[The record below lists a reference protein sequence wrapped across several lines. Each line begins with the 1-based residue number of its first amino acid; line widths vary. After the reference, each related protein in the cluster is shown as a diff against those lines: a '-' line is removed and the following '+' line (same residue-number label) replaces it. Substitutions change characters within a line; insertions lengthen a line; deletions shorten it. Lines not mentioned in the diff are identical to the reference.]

1 MWLSPNIKKVWLS
14 PKWWGRPSQNYE
26 CGFRRNLKYELCF
39 HWVSSVCRTALGS
52 HRALPSTTRIASLA
66 ESRLYTWNCFSF
78 RSAVRRYENRF
89 SPTTRTNSVFH
100 RVRVLSSHRVR
111 VTSVC
116 RTVLGSHRALPSTTR
131 VESLPESRLY
141 TWNCFGFRGYLFFFW
156 TVYGPKTYLPKCRF
170 IMVCRYPRYPKLGG
184 GR

>member
-1 MWLSPNIKKVWLS
+1 MAFAEMVREALAELWMWLSPKFKVRTLFSLS
-14 PKWWGRPSQNYE
+14 IERMSDSTWFTPS
-26 CGFRRNLKYELCF
+26 
-39 HWVSSVCRTALGS
+39 A
-52 HRALPSTTRIASLA
+52 TRIASLA

-89 SPTTRTNSVFH
+89 SPTTRTKSVFH

-116 RTVLGSHRALPSTTR
+116 RTVLGSHRALPSMTR

-141 TWNCFGFRGYLFFFW
+141 TWNCFGFRGYLFFER
-156 TVYGPKTYLPKCRF
+156 Y
-170 IMVCRYPRYPKLGG
+170 MVRRLICLNAVL
-184 GR
+184 

>member
-116 RTVLGSHRALPSTTR
+116 RTVLGSHRALPSMTR

-141 TWNCFGFRGYLFFFW
+141 TWNCFGFRGYLFFFE
-156 TVYGPKTYLPKCRF
+156 RF
-170 IMVCRYPRYPKLGG
+170 MVRRLICLNAVL
-184 GR
+184 

>member
-14 PKWWGRPSQNYE
+14 PKWWGRPSPNYE
-26 CGFRRNLKYELCF
+26 CGFRRNLRYELF
-39 HWVSSVCRTALGS
+39 SLSIERMSDSTWFT
-52 HRALPSTTRIASLA
+52 PSTTRIASLA

-89 SPTTRTNSVFH
+89 SPTTRTKSVFH

-141 TWNCFGFRGYLFFFW
+141 TWNCFGFRGYFFF
-156 TVYGPKTYLPKCRF
+156 
-170 IMVCRYPRYPKLGG
+170 
-184 GR
+184 